1 MTYSNKAEETFTFEE
16 MFEEIEKSGELYI
29 EWAKS
34 DIAEQIVKAMKQAG
48 ISKAEL
54 ARRLG
59 KSRALVT
66 LMLQGSTNFT
76 IETLVKIAE
85 TLNCQLEIKLNPKV
99 ASSSWEDFE
108 SDRLGGEWKNNKPH
122 SIQEGKITVP
132 VNNNTTLAA

>member
-1 MTYSNKAEETFTFEE
+1 MTHSNKVEESFTFEK

-85 TLNCQLEIKLNPKV
+85 TLNCQLEIKLNPK
-99 ASSSWEDFE
+99 AANSRWEDFE
-108 SDRLGGEWKNNKPH
+108 SDRLDGEWRNNKPR
-122 SIQEGKITVP
+122 SLQEVP
-132 VNNNTTLAA
+132 FNNNTLAA